1 MTHELIAINAATGL
15 LDEAVIVHLNTGTG
29 NTDYLVISTKTTL
42 VML

>member
-15 LDEAVIVHLNTGTG
+15 LDEAVIVHLNSGTFH
-29 NTDYLVISTKTTL
+29 YLVISTKTTL